1 MICQMDEILNTAP
14 CGFLSFTDDG
24 TIILANTTL
33 LGLLDQEPENLV
45 GKNISSILPIASRIF
60 YQTHFFP
67 LLKIQGRVEEVY
79 FPLRSK
85 QGQDIPMLINA
96 VRQERSGIITNNCI
110 FIPIH
115 QRIQYETEIL
125 KTNKVAESA
134 IQAQKQAEAELRQLY
149 AQALL
154 LKNIAQYTNQLI
166 DLSDIFQFAVDQVC
180 DLIHADRVG
189 IFTFQ
194 ISGNYH
200 NGEFIIES
208 INGNFNSNLGIKVY
222 DHCLAENYIIY
233 YQQGRVQILDDIYTA
248 EISECHRSVLEQL
261 QIRANLLVP
270 LLDGRNNVWGFL
282 YVHQCSNPRQWQKL
296 EVEFMQQVALQLTI
310 AIQQVDIYQKL
321 REELAQRQETEEQ
334 LRTSNQH
341 LAYTNQELHR
351 TTRLLEDLAKTDGL
365 TQIANRRCF
374 NEHLEQEWLRLER
387 EQQSI
392 SLLLFDVDYFKLYN
406 DTYGHQ
412 LGDDCLFRLAQ
423 AAQSVVRRP
432 ADLLARYGGEEF
444 VVILPNTNLEG
455 AILVSESIH
464 QVIHELNIPH
474 EASQVSS
481 RVTISL
487 GISTLIPRPEV
498 LSPMLIHQADQAL
511 YHAKNTGRNQ
521 SCPFCPS

>member
-1 MICQMDEILNTAP
+1 
-14 CGFLSFTDDG
+14 
-24 TIILANTTL
+24 
-33 LGLLDQEPENLV
+33 
-45 GKNISSILPIASRIF
+45 
-60 YQTHFFP
+60 
-67 LLKIQGRVEEVY
+67 
-79 FPLRSK
+79 
-85 QGQDIPMLINA
+85 MLINA

-115 QRIQYETEIL
+115 QRIQYEAEIL
-125 KTNKVAESA
+125 KAKKIAESA

-149 AQALL
+149 AQVYAQALL
-154 LKNIAQYTNQLI
+154 LKNIAQYINQLI
-166 DLSDIFQFAVDQVC
+166 DLSEIFQFAVDQVC

-189 IFTFQ
+189 IFMFQ
-194 ISGNYH
+194 ISDNYH
-200 NGEFIIES
+200 YGEFIIES
-208 INGNFNSNLGIKVY
+208 INGNFKSNLGIKVY
-222 DHCLAENYIIY
+222 NHCLAENYIIY

-248 EISECHRSVLEQL
+248 EISECHRSILEQL

-270 LLDGRNNVWGFL
+270 LLDGRNNLWGFL
-282 YVHQCSNPRQWQKL
+282 CVDQCSNPRQWQKL
-296 EVEFMQQVALQLTI
+296 EVEFMQQVAVQLTI
-310 AIQQVDIYQKL
+310 AIQQADIYQKL
-321 REELAQRQETEEQ
+321 HEELAQRQETEEQ

-365 TQIANRRCF
+365 TQIANRHCF
-374 NEHLEQEWLRLER
+374 NEYLEQEWLRLER

-392 SLLLFDVDYFKLYN
+392 SLLLFDVDYFKPYN

-444 VVILPNTNLEG
+444 VVILPNTNSEG
-455 AILVSESIH
+455 AILVAESIH

-487 GISTLIPRPEV
+487 GIATLIPRPEV

-511 YHAKNTGRNQ
+511 YRAKNTGRNQ
-521 SCPFCPS
+521 SCTFCPS